1 MTDEVVSFRIS
12 EELYNKLKESGK
24 TVIEI
29 LEPLLIDFFNAKH
42 IIHASIPK
50 ETEFSYDDIDK
61 TVDAVLERF
70 YGK

>member
-24 TVIEI
+24 TFREI

-42 IIHASIPK
+42 SIHASIPK
-50 ETEFSYDDIDK
+50 ETLTEYVDICHWLDSI
-61 TVDAVLERF
+61 LEAE
-70 YGK
+70 K